1 MWVEE
6 PFGRDKRL
14 SFAAY
19 SQCDEDH
26 RHHLAEPR
34 ALSLRRHAVDIIYG
48 EVYSHHAIRTLCT
61 HGKENVA
68 WLNMTW

>member
-26 RHHLAEPR
+26 RHPLAEPR
-34 ALSLRRHAVDIIYG
+34 ALQLPLHAVDI
-48 EVYSHHAIRTLCT
+48 A
-61 HGKENVA
+61 
-68 WLNMTW
+68 